1 MRSGRVHCKI
11 LFKPQ
16 AKEKKSFLRVRVV
29 SCWVECRSL
38 ALGWVGL
45 IAGLANT
52 LVQLFWP
59 VIS

>member
-1 MRSGRVHCKI
+1 MFIVKYYSNLRQK
-11 LFKPQ
+11 K
-16 AKEKKSFLRVRVV
+16 KKSFLRVRVV